1 MALILGAT
9 YPDVFA
15 AVGVHSAPA
24 YRSATSG
31 RNALVA
37 MNGSGTPMPPPF
49 PAPGWRR

>member
-24 YRSATSG
+24 YRSASGG

-37 MNGSGTPMPPPF
+37 MRGTPGPTAPS